1 MDDYTIQNGT
11 VLTVEPG
18 RTVVRVERGDDNC
31 EGCHTCALKAL
42 CRGRESKHMDLPVD
56 TGTDGIASAPL
67 SPGDPVKVAY
77 RGANQAVAAVLL
89 FLPGLIGLFF
99 GGFLANRWW
108 GGEDMTFL
116 AGCLG
121 GLAAG
126 VIFTFIV
133 ARTSRRLR
141 PDVRIVSPDLSKGI
155 APVPES

>member
-1 MDDYTIQNGT
+1 MDDYTIQDGT
-11 VLTVEPG
+11 ILTVEPG
-18 RTVVRVERGDDNC
+18 RAVVRIEREDDC

-56 TGTDGIASAPL
+56 TGPDSGAAVAM
-67 SPGDPVKVAY
+67 SPGDQVKVAY

-89 FLPGLIGLFF
+89 FLPGLLGLFF

-126 VIFTFIV
+126 VLFTFIV
-133 ARTSRRLR
+133 ARTSRSLR
-141 PDVRIVSPDLSKGI
+141 PDVRIVSPELSKGLH
-155 APVPES
+155 PVPES